1 MPQSIMQ
8 YSLLFSC
15 PGDISA
21 ERDIAKKVVDEF
33 NHLYSS
39 TIGVSLLLKYWGTDV
54 FPESG
59 GKPQDLINSQLV
71 DKCDAA
77 IAVFW
82 TRFGSPTDKYGS
94 GTEEEIERMLQSGK
108 QVFLY
113 FSDKPL
119 PPSEQDSEGYKKI
132 KEFRYKYS
140 NQGIYWTFS
149 TDTQFKDLLFAHL
162 TNFFLGKTQLDA
174 YKNQNRPELKL
185 LGIDQNGEL
194 SENASI
200 YQFALNSTQSMKEY
214 KTQIIQLFH
223 EISKMNVGKREEP
236 QYKPQF
242 ALNMLSGNGSV
253 FSDPVSIKDE
263 DRKLI
268 KAVAEVFDFSI
279 SEGFFELGNLSQNT
293 LLRSVPSGD
302 SLIGAETEKEKYYK
316 INDLL
321 DLIRDASEWAPIE
334 KTFQDKKCIRLALQ
348 NYGKAFDEDV
358 EVSMSFPADCV
369 ESIYNVAQF
378 DNDQMEYLLSKCDIG
393 ELFGIRSTADYLDYS
408 ASKPDAG
415 KPIPMPAP
423 MHAPISMYYQEPDYS
438 EAFVGTIEDTFCYA
452 VYQKEDRSIV
462 KLKFNYIKHNT
473 TVAFPSVIFLKNK
486 PSNIPYKIT
495 SKNNP
500 DVIEGILIV
509 KS

>member
-1 MPQSIMQ
+1 MPQSIIQ

-15 PGDISA
+15 PGDISV

-39 TIGVSLLLKYWGTDV
+39 TFGVSLILKYWGTDV
-54 FPESG
+54 YPESG
-59 GKPQDLINSQLV
+59 GKPQDLINAQLV

-94 GTEEEIERMLQSGK
+94 GTEEEIERMLQSGR

-132 KEFRYKYS
+132 KEFRNKYS
-140 NQGIYWTFS
+140 NKGIYWTFS
-149 TDTQFKDLLFAHL
+149 TESQFKDLLTAHL
-162 TNFFLGKTQLDA
+162 TYCFLGKTQLDA

-214 KTQIIQLFH
+214 KTQIIQSFH
-223 EISKMNVGKREEP
+223 EISEMNVGKREEP

-242 ALNMLSGNGSV
+242 ALNMLSGSGSV

-334 KTFQDKKCIRLALQ
+334 NAFRDKKCIRLALQ
-348 NYGKAFDEDV
+348 NCGKAYDEDV
-358 EVSMSFPADCV
+358 EVSMSFPADCII
-369 ESIYNVAQF
+369 SPCDNAPF
-378 DNDQMEYLLSKCDIG
+378 DNEQMEYLLTKCDIG

-408 ASKPDAG
+408 ASRPDAG
-415 KPIPMPAP
+415 KPIPMPVP
-423 MHAPISMYYQEPDYS
+423 MHGPISMYYEAPDYS
-438 EAFVGTIEDTFCYA
+438 EAFFRTIEDTFCYNM
-452 VYQKEDRSIV
+452 YQKGPSCIV
-462 KLKFNYIKHNT
+462 KLKLNYIKHNT
-473 TVAFPSVIFLKNK
+473 TVAFPSVIFLNSKIAD
-486 PSNIPYKIT
+486 IPYTIT

-500 DVIEGILIV
+500 DVIEGKLIV
-509 KS
+509 E

>member
-162 TNFFLGKTQLDA
+162 TNYFLGKTQLDA

-194 SENASI
+194 SENASL

-214 KTQIIQLFH
+214 KTQIIQLFD
-223 EISKMNVGKREEP
+223 EISEMNVGKREEP

-242 ALNMLSGNGSV
+242 ALNMLSGSGSS
-253 FSDPVSIKDE
+253 FSDPVSINED
-263 DRKLI
+263 DRKI
-268 KAVAEVFDFSI
+268 IEGVAKALNFHI
-279 SEGFFELGNLSQNT
+279 SESFFELGNLSKNAI
-293 LLRSVPSGD
+293 LRSIHSGD
-302 SLIGAETEKEKYYK
+302 SLIGSEKEKEKYYK
-316 INDLL
+316 INDVL
-321 DLIRDASEWAPIE
+321 DLIREASEWSPIE
-334 KTFQDKKCIRLALQ
+334 DGFRDKKCIRLALQ
-348 NYGKAFDEDV
+348 NCGRAFDEDV
-358 EVSMSFPADCV
+358 EVSMSFPANCV
-369 ESIYNVAQF
+369 ESIYDIARF
-378 DNDQMEYLLSKCDIG
+378 DNDQMDYLLTKCDIG
-393 ELFGIRSTADYLDYS
+393 ELLGVKSTADYLGYS
-408 ASKPDAG
+408 ASKPDKG
-415 KPIPMPAP
+415 EPIQMPTPMPILGYA
-423 MHAPISMYYQEPDYS
+423 PDYS
-438 EAFVGTIEDTFCYA
+438 DAFFSELQDTCCYS
-452 VYQKEDRSIV
+452 VYQKGEQCIV

-473 TVAFPSVIFLKNK
+473 TVAFPSVIFLNSKIAD
-486 PSNIPYKIT
+486 IPYTIT

-500 DVIEGILIV
+500 DVIEGKLMV
-509 KS
+509 E

>member
-1 MPQSIMQ
+1 MPQSIIQ

-15 PGDISA
+15 PGDISV

-33 NHLYSS
+33 NHLYS
-39 TIGVSLLLKYWGTDV
+39 TTFGVSLILKYWGTDV
-54 FPESG
+54 YPESG
-59 GKPQDLINSQLV
+59 GKPQDLINAQLV

-94 GTEEEIERMLQSGK
+94 GTEEEIERMLQSER

-132 KEFRYKYS
+132 KEFRNKYS
-140 NQGIYWTFS
+140 NKGIYWTFS
-149 TDTQFKDLLFAHL
+149 TESQFKDLLTAHL
-162 TNFFLGKTQLDA
+162 TYCFLGKTQLDA
-174 YKNQNRPELKL
+174 YKNQNRSDLRL
-185 LGIDQNGEL
+185 LGIDENGEL
-194 SENASI
+194 SENASL

-223 EISKMNVGKREEP
+223 EI
-236 QYKPQF
+236 
-242 ALNMLSGNGSV
+242 A

-279 SEGFFELGNLSQNT
+279 PEGFFELGNLSQNT

-321 DLIRDASEWAPIE
+321 DLIRAVSEWAPIE
-334 KTFQDKKCIRLALQ
+334 NAFLDKKCIRLALQ
-348 NYGKAFDEDV
+348 NCGKAYDEDV
-358 EVSMSFPADCV
+358 EVSMTFPADCV
-369 ESIYNVAQF
+369 VSTYHIAHF
-378 DNDQMEYLLSKCDIG
+378 DNDQMEYLITKCDIG

-415 KPIPMPAP
+415 KPIPMPMP
-423 MHAPISMYYQEPDYS
+423 MHGPISMYEPDYS
-438 EAFVGTIEDTFCYA
+438 EAFLSTIEDTFCYN
-452 VYQKEDRSIV
+452 VYQKGDSYIV

-473 TVAFPSVIFLKNK
+473 VVAFPSVIFLKNK

-500 DVIEGILIV
+500 DVIEGTLIV

>member
-1 MPQSIMQ
+1 M
-8 YSLLFSC
+8 
-15 PGDISA
+15 
-21 ERDIAKKVVDEF
+21 
-33 NHLYSS
+33 
-39 TIGVSLLLKYWGTDV
+39 
-54 FPESG
+54 
-59 GKPQDLINSQLV
+59 
-71 DKCDAA
+71 
-77 IAVFW
+77 
-82 TRFGSPTDKYGS
+82 
-94 GTEEEIERMLQSGK
+94 
-108 QVFLY
+108 Y

-119 PPSEQDSEGYKKI
+119 EPSKQDTKGYQEI
-132 KEFRYKYS
+132 LAFRQKYTDR
-140 NQGIYWTFS
+140 GIYWTFTS
-149 TDTQFKDLLFAHL
+149 DDEFDKLLFAHL
-162 TNFFLGKTQLDA
+162 SKFFLGKAQVDA
-174 YKNQNRPELKL
+174 YRNQNRSDLRL
-185 LGIDQNGEL
+185 LGIDEKENL
-194 SENASI
+194 TENASV
-200 YQFALNSTQSMKEY
+200 YQFTLNSTQSMKEY
-214 KTQIIQLFH
+214 KTQIIQLFD

-236 QYKPQF
+236 QHKPQF
-242 ALNMLSGNGSV
+242 ALNMLSGSGSV

-334 KTFQDKKCIRLALQ
+334 NAFRDKKCIRLALQ
-348 NYGKAFDEDV
+348 NCGKAYDEDV
-358 EVSMSFPADCV
+358 EVSMSFPADCII
-369 ESIYNVAQF
+369 SPCDIAPF
-378 DNDQMEYLLSKCDIG
+378 DNEQMEYLITKCDIG

-415 KPIPMPAP
+415 KPIPMPMP
-423 MHAPISMYYQEPDYS
+423 MHGPISMYYHEPDYS
-438 EAFVGTIEDTFCYA
+438 EAFLSTIEDTFCYN
-452 VYQKEDRSIV
+452 VYQKGDSCIV